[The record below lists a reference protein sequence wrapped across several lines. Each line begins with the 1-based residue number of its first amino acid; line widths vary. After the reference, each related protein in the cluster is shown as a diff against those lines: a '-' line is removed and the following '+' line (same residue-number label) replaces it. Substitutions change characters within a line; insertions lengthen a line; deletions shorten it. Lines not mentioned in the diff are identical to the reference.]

1 MSQQQLSFFKYQGTG
16 NDFIIPAQPTKTL
29 TEKEITFLCS
39 RKFGIGSD
47 GLMFITPECNEA
59 DLEVV
64 FHNPDGSLSF
74 CGNGSR
80 CALRYA
86 HHQGWIGSK
95 ATFKAFDG
103 IHQAI
108 IEESRVWIEMFGQS
122 EITAF
127 EKGFYINTGAPH
139 VAIEVEKGSLENLD
153 LKQEA
158 NPIRWH
164 KNFAPIGVNVNYF
177 EVLEPGKIAIRT
189 FEKGVEDETL
199 SCGTGVT
206 ACALVYQHLH
216 SNAGQHIQV
225 VAKGGNLEVKKE
237 QNQLFLGGA
246 AQSVFTGAID
256 IQAL

>member
-1 MSQQQLSFFKYQGTG
+1 MSQQSISFFKYQGTG
-16 NDFIIPAQPTKTL
+16 NDFVIPSSATQQL
-29 TEKEITFLCS
+29 SEKEITFLCS

-47 GLMFITPECNEA
+47 GLMFISKDGNEA
-59 DLEVV
+59 DLDVV

-103 IHQAI
+103 IHQAS
-108 IEESRVWIEMFGQS
+108 IEEDKVWIEMFGQS
-122 EITAF
+122 EISAF
-127 EKGFYINTGAPH
+127 ENGYYINTGAPH
-139 VAIEVEKGSLENLD
+139 VAVEVEKGTLENLE
-153 LKQEA
+153 LKSEA

-164 KNFAPIGVNVNYF
+164 EKFAPIGVNVNYF

-206 ACALVYQHLH
+206 ACVLVYQHLH
-216 SNAGQHIQV
+216 SNAGNHV
-225 VAKGGNLEVKKE
+225 KVKAKGGNLEVKKE
-237 QNQLFLGGA
+237 NNQLFLGGA
-246 AQSVFTGAID
+246 AQSVFTGSIEIPA
-256 IQAL
+256 